1 MADRYH
7 RAAQDGYLE
16 VLREAT
22 KKDTNLK
29 DEDGMTPTLYVRAFA
44 EEMRHFLSIKHSK
57 PFGFLFF
64 FHLCFIR

>member
-1 MADRYH
+1 MSLAFEDRKLAFFLVKNSENSSTKMADRFH

-29 DEDGMTPTLYVRAFA
+29 DEDGMTPTL
-44 EEMRHFLSIKHSK
+44 
-57 PFGFLFF
+57 
-64 FHLCFIR
+64 

>member
-29 DEDGMTPTLYVRAFA
+29 DEEGMTPTLYVRALNG
-44 EEMRHFLSIKHSK
+44 ELRHVLYWF
-57 PFGFLFF
+57 
-64 FHLCFIR
+64 RQN

>member
-22 KKDTNLK
+22 KKDCNTK
-29 DEDGMTPTLYVRAFA
+29 DEDGMTPTL
-44 EEMRHFLSIKHSK
+44 
-57 PFGFLFF
+57 
-64 FHLCFIR
+64 